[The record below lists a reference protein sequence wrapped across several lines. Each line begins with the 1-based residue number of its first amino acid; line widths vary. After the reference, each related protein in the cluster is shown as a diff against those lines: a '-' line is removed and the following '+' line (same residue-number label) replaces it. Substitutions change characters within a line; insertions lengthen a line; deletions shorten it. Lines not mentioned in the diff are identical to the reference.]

1 MLLIVA
7 FMVIQRCYQVRCY
20 STIFNYN
27 FQTVLNAILYHK
39 SRYFHRN
46 HRYILKGM
54 NVSSKAWLNA
64 FYMIIFTSNRLS
76 TAIMWQSLY
85 AIVYSTKI
93 MSLICFIWY
102 SYIAGSPLVCL
113 RDLPIPVRETSL
125 ILCQSYD
132 YRCQSSMNNM
142 SKIDCYRQTSTA
154 KSEPYIYIV
163 IMGCNFYFLSYLKT
177 YRS

>member
-1 MLLIVA
+1 MATHRSMHGVDQDLLVDPRFITTGVPDLYSSTEMLLIVA
-7 FMVIQRCYQVRCY
+7 FMVIKRCYQVRCY

-46 HRYILKGM
+46 HRYILRGM

-64 FYMIIFTSNRLS
+64 FYMIIFTLNRLS
-76 TAIMWQSLY
+76 TALMWQSLY

-102 SYIAGSPLVCL
+102 SNI
-113 RDLPIPVRETSL
+113 SL
-125 ILCQSYD
+125 GLLWSVW
-132 YRCQSSMNNM
+132 
-142 SKIDCYRQTSTA
+142 
-154 KSEPYIYIV
+154 EIYP
-163 IMGCNFYFLSYLKT
+163 FLSGKLHWYCANHMITDASPVWIIWVK
-177 YRS
+177 